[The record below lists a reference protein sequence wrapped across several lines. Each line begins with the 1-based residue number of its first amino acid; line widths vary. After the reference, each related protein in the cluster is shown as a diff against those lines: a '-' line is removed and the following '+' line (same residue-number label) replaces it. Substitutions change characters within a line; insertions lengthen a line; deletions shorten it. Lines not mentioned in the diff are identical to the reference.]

1 MKRYRAYPYIM
12 KVFLILAITQST
24 PTLFRS
30 IYLDRL
36 SPFFS
41 HFTLSARVFF
51 SGHICGTSLDHS
63 TRSAGH
69 LHVLRN
75 GVLNI
80 LNKDGKPTVIQE
92 PTVLLYPQPGE
103 HTFQSNGA
111 DIVCAFVEFGAGK
124 LNPLV
129 SILPKL
135 LTVPLASVP
144 ELSPTVEL
152 LFSEAFDRKDGQQ
165 VAVDRLAEY
174 FLVLLLRSAISSQLI
189 QGGILAALSDKHLSK
204 AVAEIHQEP
213 EKAWTLEELAR
224 IAGMSRARF
233 AAHFL
238 ATMGQTPFEYL
249 AVWRIGA
256 AQSLLK
262 KGEPLKMIAPSVGYA
277 SAGALSRSFSL
288 HVGMPP
294 MAWLATQRDNEI
306 K

>member
-1 MKRYRAYPYIM
+1 
-12 KVFLILAITQST
+12 
-24 PTLFRS
+24 
-30 IYLDRL
+30 LDRL
-36 SPFFS
+36 SPFLS
-41 HFTLSARVFF
+41 HFALSARVFF
-51 SGHICGTSLDHS
+51 SGHLCGSSSDHV

-75 GVLNI
+75 GALKISNE
-80 LNKDGKPTVIQE
+80 DGQQTVIRE
-92 PTVLLYPQPGE
+92 PTVLLYPRPGE
-103 HTFQSNGA
+103 HRFQSDGA
-111 DIVCAFVEFGAGK
+111 DIVCAFVEFGAGT

-129 SILPKL
+129 SVLPKL
-135 LTVPLASVP
+135 LAVPLATVP
-144 ELSPTVEL
+144 ELASTVEL
-152 LFSEAFDRKDGQQ
+152 LFSEAFGQRDGRQ

-174 FLVLLLRSAISSQLI
+174 FLVLLLRSANSSKLI
-189 QGGILAALSDKHLSK
+189 RGGILSALSDKHLSK
-204 AVAEIHQEP
+204 AVAGIHQEP
-213 EKAWTLEELAR
+213 EKAWTLEELAH

-256 AQSLLK
+256 AQTLLK

-288 HVGMPP
+288 RVGMPP
-294 MAWLATQRDNEI
+294 MAWLAAQRNNEI